1 MKKTRILFWIFT
13 ILMVPPMLGG
23 SIADLIPIPEAVE
36 GFKHYGYPTYLLPFL
51 GVARILGLIAIFT
64 PGFARLK
71 EWAYAG
77 FVFDVVLAIYSG
89 IAVGDPVVTLI
100 PAALALLFTIGSYIF
115 YHKLRSERAVRR
127 WQSVA
132 PAFATATAARVAA
145 A

>member
-1 MKKTRILFWIFT
+1 MKKTKILFWIFT

-23 SIADLIPIPEAVE
+23 SIADLIPVPEAVE

-89 IAVGDPVVTLI
+89 LAVGDPVVTLI
-100 PAALALLFTIGSYIF
+100 PATAALLFTMGSYGL
-115 YHKLRSERAVRR
+115 YHKLRRERAVPRR
-127 WQSVA
+127 QSVA
-132 PAFATATAARVAA
+132 PAFATGTRQAVAA
-145 A
+145 

>member
-36 GFKHYGYPTYLLPFL
+36 GFKHYGYPVYLLPVL
-51 GVARILGLIAIFT
+51 GVARILGLVAIFT

-89 IAVGDPVVTLI
+89 LAVGDPVVTVI
-100 PAALALLFTIGSYIF
+100 PAFVALLFTIGSYVF
-115 YHKLRSERAVRR
+115 YHRLRKERAVLRR
-127 WQSVA
+127 QSVA
-132 PAFATATAARVAA
+132 PAFSASTRQAVAA
-145 A
+145 